1 MHRAIGIGADLTQ
14 LAFLA
19 AISNDSLRH
28 VLARLVLRRVRLVF
42 VFRLLLPDF
51 DILISR
57 YNRATFDTFAVG
69 IVICTCPSPK
79 FNPGQ
84 FRCFFYAISEACR
97 APSGCYFLLS
107 SAVFDLAATSFWKIS
122 L

>member
-1 MHRAIGIGADLTQ
+1 MMHRAIGIGADLTQ

-69 IVICTCPSPK
+69 IVICTSLG
-79 FNPGQ
+79 F
-84 FRCFFYAISEACR
+84 
-97 APSGCYFLLS
+97 
-107 SAVFDLAATSFWKIS
+107 AATVFFTCASTFAASQAVLQQESCSAAIPSKIAS
-122 L
+122 M